1 MRGLMMDVPLTIRA
15 ILERGAVLFPE
26 KEVATR
32 TASGLHR
39 YSYGDLHARAC
50 RLANA
55 LRALGV
61 RPGDRVGTFA
71 WNTAPRCP
79 RACSSASTRS
89 ASAWCR
95 RGA

>member
-1 MRGLMMDVPLTIRA
+1 MTRSKAMRGLMMDVPLTIRA

-32 TASGLHR
+32 
-39 YSYGDLHARAC
+39 
-50 RLANA
+50 
-55 LRALGV
+55 
-61 RPGDRVGTFA
+61 
-71 WNTAPRCP
+71 
-79 RACSSASTRS
+79 S